1 MHNKILVSL
10 ASLHPTIPF
19 PGVGVIFWI
28 PQLYKETRTVR
39 SDDVPGSTC
48 MLLSAHSLTGK
59 LMAQTQQ
66 VSEELALASLL
77 QWWYG
82 LTCLLSSLWNLLAL
96 TVFSP
101 IIIPNCPNLSALNCN
116 LQPWTVIMAIYLYK
130 AYIKALILNFYFS
143 PHGKSSSYL
152 QLFEGLS
159 VELMLSVLKCARTVL
174 NEVPQPA
181 SNIPE
186 QWPWS

>member
-1 MHNKILVSL
+1 MRNKILVSL

-39 SDDVPGSTC
+39 SDDVPC

-77 QWWYG
+77 QW
-82 LTCLLSSLWNLLAL
+82 
-96 TVFSP
+96 
-101 IIIPNCPNLSALNCN
+101 
-116 LQPWTVIMAIYLYK
+116 
-130 AYIKALILNFYFS
+130 
-143 PHGKSSSYL
+143 
-152 QLFEGLS
+152 
-159 VELMLSVLKCARTVL
+159 
-174 NEVPQPA
+174 
-181 SNIPE
+181 
-186 QWPWS
+186 